1 MFRTVVREYHWSPA
15 IVGDFYIDD
24 MDVEG
29 LEFWYNDIIE
39 MHEAIKKEIKPAK

>member
-24 MDVEG
+24 IDLEG
-29 LEFWYNDIIE
+29 LEFWYNDILE
-39 MHEAIKKEIKPAK
+39 MHDQLKRSLPKKK